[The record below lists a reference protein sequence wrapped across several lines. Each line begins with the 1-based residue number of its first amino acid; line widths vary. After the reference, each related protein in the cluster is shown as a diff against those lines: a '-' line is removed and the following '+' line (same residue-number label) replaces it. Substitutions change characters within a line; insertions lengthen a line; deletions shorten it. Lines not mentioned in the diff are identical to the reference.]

1 MLWRYHQLGYV
12 EKLGQE
18 LSFSLAFVFFFRL
31 PPSSRSGQ
39 LQCSRR
45 LMFLLISRSR
55 CGVKWLTRTGY
66 HSWDSNH
73 SAILS
78 YTWCTGIWN
87 HLVATPSGS
96 GDTTNWGM

>member
-1 MLWRYHQLGYV
+1 MQSTPTAKLAKIHKIFYV
-12 EKLGQE
+12 A
-18 LSFSLAFVFFFRL
+18 SFQSLR
-31 PPSSRSGQ
+31 Q

-45 LMFLLISRSR
+45 LMFLLLISRSR
-55 CGVKWLTRTGY
+55 CGVKWLTRMGY

-87 HLVATPSGS
+87 HLVATTSGS
-96 GDTTNWGM
+96 GDTTNWDM